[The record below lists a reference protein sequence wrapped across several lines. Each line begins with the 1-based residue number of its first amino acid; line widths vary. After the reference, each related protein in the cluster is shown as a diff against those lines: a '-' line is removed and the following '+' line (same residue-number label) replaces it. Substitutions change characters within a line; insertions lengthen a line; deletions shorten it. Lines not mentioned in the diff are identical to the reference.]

1 MRTAQVYCVLHP
13 ADLFH
18 DRSMLLPSRMDWA
31 RLGKLLQSKWPLP
44 IPERTVFSTS
54 DEVHATFDI
63 LDTLPWVVV
72 DTEYGRESK
81 FLNLVGIGGWQDGTQ
96 QSESGGSIVGGQLEW
111 HDSEAQKGTRQAF
124 IQRYAR
130 LIQRTPVWFWN
141 AKADLPVLQ
150 QNLHVGGSRFVDY
163 TRFEDGMLLHHVLW
177 SDQAHEQAAGRQG
190 VSGSRAA
197 LSRGPLQDA

>member
-13 ADLFH
+13 ADLFR

-31 RLGKLLQSKWPLP
+31 RLGKLLRGTWPLP
-44 IPERTVFSTS
+44 IPERTVFSTP

-63 LDTLPWVVV
+63 LDTLSWVVV

-96 QSESGGSIVGGQLEW
+96 QSGSGGSIVGGQLEW
-111 HDSEAQKGTRQAF
+111 HDSDAQKGTRQAF

-130 LIQRTPVWFWN
+130 LIQSVPVWNWN
-141 AKADLPVLQ
+141 SKADLPVLL
-150 QNLHVGGSRFVDY
+150 QNLHVGGRRFTDY
-163 TRFEDGMLLHHVLW
+163 AHYDDGMLLHHVLW
-177 SDQAHEQAAGRQG
+177 SDQAHDLE
-190 VSGSRAA
+190 
-197 LSRGPLQDA
+197 